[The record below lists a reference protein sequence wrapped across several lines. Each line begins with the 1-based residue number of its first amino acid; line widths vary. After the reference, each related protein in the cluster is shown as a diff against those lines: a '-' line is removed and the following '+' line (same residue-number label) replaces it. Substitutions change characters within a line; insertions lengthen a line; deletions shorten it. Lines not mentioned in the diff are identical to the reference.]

1 MIALIETLDPVRLG
15 FLKMILEEGGLHP
28 FVFDAGSPYSAALP
42 SRLMVPESE
51 VELARRLIEEVERP
65 GPAQEPE

>member
-1 MIALIETLDPVRLG
+1 MIAVLETHDPVRLG

-28 FVFDAGSPYSAALP
+28 FVFDTGTPYRGVLP

-51 VELARRLIEEVERP
+51 VELAKRLIEEVEAP
-65 GPAQEPE
+65 GTEPE

>member
-1 MIALIETLDPVRLG
+1 MIAVLETHDPVRLG

-28 FVFDAGSPYSAALP
+28 FVFDAGSPYRGALP

-51 VELARRLIEEVERP
+51 AELAKHLIAQVETP
-65 GPAQEPE
+65 GG

>member
-1 MIALIETLDPVRLG
+1 MIAVVETHDPVRLG

-28 FVFDAGSPYSAALP
+28 FVFDAGSPYRGALP

-51 VELARRLIEEVERP
+51 VELARLLIAEVER
-65 GPAQEPE
+65 QESPDTPE

>member
-1 MIALIETLDPVRLG
+1 MIAVLETHDPVRLG

-28 FVFDAGSPYSAALP
+28 FVFDAGSPYRGALP

-51 VELARRLIEEVERP
+51 AELAKHLIAQVETP
-65 GPAQEPE
+65 GAE

>member
-1 MIALIETLDPVRLG
+1 MIAVVETHDPVRLG

-28 FVFDAGSPYSAALP
+28 FVFDAGSPYRGALP

-51 VELARRLIEEVERP
+51 IELARLLIQEVERE
-65 GPAQEPE
+65 EPPQTPE

>member
-1 MIALIETLDPVRLG
+1 MIAVVETHDPVRLG

-28 FVFDAGSPYSAALP
+28 FVFDAGSPYRGALP

-51 VELARRLIEEVERP
+51 VELARLLIQEVERE
-65 GPAQEPE
+65 EPPQTPE